1 MVEFHNMEP
10 INVRLVD
17 LGIVNGFHAFEVY
30 DADTNEKI
38 GYNETLEI
46 EEPE

>member
-1 MVEFHNMEP
+1 MEP

-17 LGIVNGFHAFEVY
+17 LGIVNGIHIFEVY

-38 GYNETLEI
+38 GYNKISENQEI
-46 EEPE
+46 LNE